1 MTMGRTDNA
10 VTIDAPLDF
19 VWETMNDVENW
30 PNLFTEYAKSEI
42 LERNGNTIL
51 FRLETHPDP
60 EYDNKV
66 WSWTSERTVDPET
79 RTAKSRR
86 IDLQN
91 IPYERMEIEWYFEPR
106 DDGTEMRWVQDFSM
120 KPDSPTSE
128 EEATNYLN
136 RNTRIQMD
144 VLKERLEEAAKAR
157 AD

>member
-1 MTMGRTDNA
+1 MGRVDNA

-66 WSWTSERTVDPET
+66 WSWTSERTIDPEN

-106 DDGTEMRWVQDFSM
+106 DDGTEMRWVQDFAM

-128 EEATNYLN
+128 EEATDYLN
-136 RNTRIQMD
+136 RNTRIQMG
-144 VLKERLEEAAKAR
+144 VLKERLEEAAKAGTG
-157 AD
+157 

>member
-1 MTMGRTDNA
+1 MGKTDNA

-42 LERNGNTIL
+42 LERDGNTIL

-66 WSWTSERTVDPET
+66 WSWTSERTVDPEA

-106 DDGTEMRWVQDFSM
+106 DDGTEMRWVQDFAM
-120 KPDSPTSE
+120 KPESPTSE
-128 EEATNYLN
+128 EEATDYLN
-136 RNTRIQMD
+136 RNTRIQMG

-157 AD
+157 TG

>member
-1 MTMGRTDNA
+1 
-10 VTIDAPLDF
+10 
-19 VWETMNDVENW
+19 MNDIENW
-30 PNLFTEYAKSEI
+30 PNLYTEYAKAEV
-42 LERNGNTIL
+42 LEREGNTIK

>member
-1 MTMGRTDNA
+1 MGRTDNT

-30 PNLFTEYAKSEI
+30 PNLFTEYAKAEI
-42 LERNGNTIL
+42 LERNGNTIT

-66 WSWTSERTVDPET
+66 WSWTSERTVDPAT
-79 RTAKSRR
+79 HMVNSRR

-106 DDGTEMRWVQDFSM
+106 DAGTDMRWVQNFAM

-128 EEATNYLN
+128 EEATDYLN

-144 VLKERLEEAAKAR
+144 VLKERLEEAAKAG
-157 AD
+157 AS

>member
-1 MTMGRTDNA
+1 MGKTDNT

-30 PNLFTEYAKSEI
+30 PNLFTEYAKAEI
-42 LERNGNTIL
+42 LERNGNTIM

-66 WSWTSERTVDPET
+66 WSWTSERTVDPAT
-79 RTAKSRR
+79 HTAKSRR

-106 DDGTEMRWVQDFSM
+106 DEGTDMRWVQNFAM

-128 EEATNYLN
+128 EEATDYLN

-144 VLKERLEEAAKAR
+144 VLKERLEGAAKAG
-157 AD
+157 AS